1 MGYLVCDSCGSYY
14 EMGADETPND
24 FTDEC
29 DCGGKLQHQKSLH
42 PEKEDDNKFWRSVVA
57 SVFMGFVLIFAFK
70 VVVASLI
77 AGAVMAYGL
86 GGGYKDGAKNGF
98 ITGALV
104 MLLFMLTA
112 LIFAFTTR
120 NINLEFSMIF
130 SYGLG
135 LVILFTGGLILI
147 AGAIAA
153 VGGLIG
159 VKIRKIREKYE

>member
-1 MGYLVCDSCGSYY
+1 MSYLVCQSCGSYY
-14 EMGADETPND
+14 ELGASESPND
-24 FTDEC
+24 FTGEC
-29 DCGGKLQHQKSLH
+29 DCGGKLQHQESLH
-42 PEKEDDNKFWRSVVA
+42 LEKEEKNKFWRSVVP
-57 SVFMGFVLIFAFK
+57 SVFMGFILIFAFK

-77 AGAVMAYGL
+77 AGAVIAYSL

-130 SYGLG
+130 SYGFG
-135 LVILFTGGLILI
+135 LVILFTMGITLT

-153 VGGLIG
+153 LGGLIG
-159 VKIRKIREKYE
+159 IKIRKIREKYE